1 MYMFGFNTKL
11 DRVGKELYASR
22 LTLDAATARA
32 RDAAI
37 KAHADGVPETVI
49 AKKIGVSRTTVRQWL
64 GK

>member
-1 MYMFGFNTKL
+1 MLGFNTKL
-11 DRVGKELYASR
+11 DRVGKDLYSSR
-22 LTLDAATARA
+22 MALDAATVRA

-37 KAHADGVPETVI
+37 KANADGVPETVI